1 MPSQQK
7 PHLGLEDLKDAMP
20 VAEVSADVAV
30 KEDTQAPAKPPMG
43 FGAIAQQVPAS
54 SAVPVA
60 NMRVSSK
67 MVMKRDGT
75 RAPFNADQ
83 INKSIERAT
92 YGLANPLEK
101 VMQIASETELTIYD
115 GITTEEMDQATINAA
130 LQNAQYDLDYD
141 KIATR
146 LLVKT
151 IYKKVLGTYDTK
163 EELVTMH
170 KAHFQHYV
178 RLGVELNLLDKR
190 LKQFDLDE
198 LGRYLKLE
206 RDEFYKYSG
215 MSTMMD
221 RYLIKD
227 TDGKPLETPQYF
239 WMRIAMAMAIPE
251 KDKMG
256 MAKKFYDKMSKL
268 EYLSAGSTNIGAG
281 TTRSSLSNCYL
292 MQIEDDMEHIG
303 KTVQDVLM
311 LSKATG
317 GIGLA
322 VTKLRANGSILKSNN
337 TVSSGPVPFMHI
349 IDSAVRAVQR
359 GGKKKGAL
367 PGFYRPQ
374 AECRRRLPPYPY
386 CKYCSLYVRRVHEA
400 RAERP
405 RVVSF

>member
-281 TTRSSLSNCYL
+281 TTRFELLSLADRGRHVAHRKDCAGCAHAFESDRRHRSRCYQASCKRL
-292 MQIEDDMEHIG
+292 DPQ
-303 KTVQDVLM
+303 VQQY
-311 LSKATG
+311 
-317 GIGLA
+317 GLVRTCA
-322 VTKLRANGSILKSNN
+322 FYAHHRLGCACRAAWGQKEGCTLFLY
-337 TVSSGPVPFMHI
+337 GEL
-349 IDSAVRAVQR
+349 
-359 GGKKKGAL
+359 AL
-367 PGFYRPQ
+367 
-374 AECRRRLPPYPY
+374 
-386 CKYCSLYVRRVHEA
+386 
-400 RAERP
+400 
-405 RVVSF
+405 